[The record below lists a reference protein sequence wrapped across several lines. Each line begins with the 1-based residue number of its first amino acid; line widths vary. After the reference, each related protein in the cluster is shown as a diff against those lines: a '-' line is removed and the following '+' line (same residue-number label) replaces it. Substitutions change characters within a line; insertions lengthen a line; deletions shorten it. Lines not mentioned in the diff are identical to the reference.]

1 MDEGDAGPTEICSH
15 EECMCCHPGINC
27 LVLFTLYGMNL
38 QYFYRPQ
45 GKVMFSEASVCS
57 RGGGYDVTSIRWSHV
72 LSMGVCLLAEETVY
86 SRGGGSAYYG
96 RDGVC
101 LLETPPAVTS
111 SGNHCSS
118 QYAFY
123 WNAFLFQ
130 WLISLITVKLLFEHC
145 YAFSLK
151 YALLKILR

>member
-57 RGGGYDVTSIRWSHV
+57 RGVDMMSLPFAGPMFFPLGGLPTGRGDC
-72 LSMGVCLLAEETVY
+72 LLGGGGVCLLRE
-86 SRGGGSAYYG
+86 GWGLPPG
-96 RDGVC
+96 D
-101 LLETPPAVTS
+101 TPS
-111 SGNHCSS
+111 SG
-118 QYAFY
+118 
-123 WNAFLFQ
+123 
-130 WLISLITVKLLFEHC
+130 I
-145 YAFSLK
+145 
-151 YALLKILR
+151 